1 MAFRIFVR
9 AGFKIIFVGGG
20 IDQSCF
26 SALDS
31 KLFNAEGQFKVT
43 LFTHV
48 FFFKN
53 KDSSNKEPKRSQ
65 SKNPCLNVKFI
76 TMF

>member
-1 MAFRIFVR
+1 MV
-9 AGFKIIFVGGG
+9 VSWLGG

-53 KDSSNKEPKRSQ
+53 KDSSNNIQLKLDGFQ
-65 SKNPCLNVKFI
+65 SEF
-76 TMF
+76 